1 MTIFVREEALLR
13 NAVRY
18 GDPVVRKSGAD
29 MVIHLTQAL
38 FNADGVHYGNAF
50 IEVRGRRTFG
60 RLVAFGRGIAFNV
73 TTRADDPATGKAV
86 RISEADEVYLHETAV
101 YMVEELAKLCR
112 CGKLPAHCDCCP
124 VCLGS
129 GFSRLTPR
137 LSDCDP
143 CGGKGYTDA
152 PEAGKEP
159 SEAS

>member
-1 MTIFVREEALLR
+1 MTIFIREEALLR

-73 TTRADDPATGKAV
+73 THLNQAGALVHVYTDGSIALNHGGTEMGQGLHTKILGVAMRELGLPADVECDLERLLCDRGGLGRADV
-86 RISEADEVYLHETAV
+86 R
-101 YMVEELAKLCR
+101 
-112 CGKLPAHCDCCP
+112 LPVIHQR
-124 VCLGS
+124 V
-129 GFSRLTPR
+129 
-137 LSDCDP
+137 
-143 CGGKGYTDA
+143 GG
-152 PEAGKEP
+152 
-159 SEAS
+159 